1 MRAEAIGNATMYLG
15 DCLEVMARL
24 PEGGVDAV
32 PLHLTN
38 NNGRL

>member
-1 MRAEAIGNATMYLG
+1 MKRDFDLIREIAL
-15 DCLEVMARL
+15 DLRL
-24 PEGGVDAV
+24 NHAKRW